1 MIDMVARKSLQTRAP
16 YRSGRSHDTPAT
28 RAALTAAASEL
39 FGEHGFEGV
48 RVEQIARR
56 AGVNK
61 AMISYHF
68 GGKRGLYGAIL
79 EDLFEGINA
88 ELSLLGR
95 TDAPADERLR
105 EFVGVIAAH
114 CSRRPAYPAM
124 LIREVIGGGK
134 HIPDSMLPRFLSIF
148 QCVRGIVEAGVGE
161 GTFRAVDPILTHLT
175 IVGSLVFFF
184 ATSPMRSRM
193 FRAGRMPRGVA
204 APSPE
209 AFVVHIQELMTR
221 GLSADTAAVPSRR

>member
-1 MIDMVARKSLQTRAP
+1 METRAP
-16 YRSGRSHDTPAT
+16 YRSGRTHDTKAT
-28 RAALTAAASEL
+28 RAALTAAAAEL
-39 FGEHGFEGV
+39 FGEHGFDGV
-48 RVEQIARR
+48 RVEQIARS

-68 GGKRGLYGAIL
+68 GGKRGLYAAIL

-88 ELSLLGR
+88 ELTKLGR
-95 TDAPADERLR
+95 ADVPADQRLR

-114 CSRRPAYPAM
+114 SRRHPAFPAM
-124 LIREVIGGGK
+124 LIREVISGGR

-148 QCVRGIVEAGVGE
+148 QCVRAIVEAGVNE

-184 ATSPMRSRM
+184 ATSPMRTRM
-193 FRAGRMPRGVA
+193 FRAGKMPRGVA
-204 APSPE
+204 PPSPE